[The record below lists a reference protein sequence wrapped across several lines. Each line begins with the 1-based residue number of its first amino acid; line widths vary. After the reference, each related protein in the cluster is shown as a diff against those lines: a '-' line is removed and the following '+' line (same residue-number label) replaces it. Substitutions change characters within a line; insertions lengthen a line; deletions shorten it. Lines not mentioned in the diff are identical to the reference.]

1 MFGQDPIDTSACI
14 LYLTLYIYIY
24 HQDLKT
30 LPRPPSFW
38 TPELGPVGPFWL
50 DWDAC
55 VSSGE
60 ALVGPGGAGEL
71 EVLGVGA
78 VFPFPL
84 FPESSIA
91 SSPWTKRSVPSTDTS
106 LFVYFLQEHNLA

>member
-1 MFGQDPIDTSACI
+1 M
-14 LYLTLYIYIY
+14 
-24 HQDLKT
+24 
-30 LPRPPSFW
+30 
-38 TPELGPVGPFWL
+38 
-50 DWDAC
+50 
-55 VSSGE
+55 
-60 ALVGPGGAGEL
+60 GPGGAGEL